1 MIHRRDEFRGAQATI
16 DKVHQLAK
24 DGKINLFT
32 QYQMASVKGDKNLE
46 SIDIKHDNNEIK
58 NLKTDY
64 VLGFFGLIMQLGPI
78 ANWGLNIDKKTIEV
92 DTEKFETNQKGIY
105 AVGDICN
112 YPGKL
117 KLILSGF
124 HEGALAARA
133 CFKLA
138 RPNEKYRFEFT
149 TSSKTI
155 KERLGVKKVIEL
167 YSANTPNGK
176 KISIML
182 EEIGYEY
189 KVINIDLNKG
199 DQFKPEFK
207 KISPF
212 SKIPV
217 IIDQDNNKNIFES
230 GAILMYLAEQSG
242 KFYDTKDR
250 LEINQWLM
258 AQMGYVGPML
268 GQHHQFHH
276 YNPGK
281 SQFGEERYFKISK
294 RIYEELDERLSKS
307 RFLAGENYTIADI
320 GTFPWIARHEWHDIG
335 LKNYKNLTR
344 WYVEIS
350 EREAV
355 KKGFKF
361 MNKDEVPP
369 KP

>member
-1 MIHRRDEFRGAQATI
+1 MI
-16 DKVHQLAK
+16 K
-24 DGKINLFT
+24 
-32 QYQMASVKGDKNLE
+32 
-46 SIDIKHDNNEIK
+46 
-58 NLKTDY
+58 
-64 VLGFFGLIMQLGPI
+64 
-78 ANWGLNIDKKTIEV
+78 
-92 DTEKFETNQKGIY
+92 
-105 AVGDICN
+105 
-112 YPGKL
+112 
-117 KLILSGF
+117 
-124 HEGALAARA
+124 
-133 CFKLA
+133 
-138 RPNEKYRFEFT
+138 
-149 TSSKTI
+149 
-155 KERLGVKKVIEL
+155 L

-189 KVINIDLNKG
+189 KVVNIDLNKG

-207 KISPF
+207 KISPL

-242 KFYDTKDR
+242 KFYETKDR

-294 RIYEELDERLSKS
+294 RIYEELDERLSQS

-335 LKNYKNLTR
+335 LKNYKSLTR
-344 WYVEIS
+344 WYEEIS
-350 EREAV
+350 ERDGV
-355 KKGFKF
+355 KKGFAF
-361 MNKDEVPP
+361 MDKNEFPP
-369 KP
+369 KPY